1 MQDQRVEFVVRA
13 SRGESMSS
21 LCREYEISRP
31 TGYLW
36 LQRFRAQGV
45 AGIQE
50 QSRRPH
56 LSPQRTKA
64 EIEARIVALRRDR
77 PDWGARK
84 LAVLLEREGLVL
96 PVITVHRVLVRHDLV
111 LNRESRRQAP
121 GRFEREQPNQLWQM
135 DFKGQKGS
143 SAAIGPLSL
152 LDDHSRYLVALEQT
166 GTTRSEAVRERLE
179 GAFRASGLPDELLMD
194 HGVPWWNA
202 RSGNGWTQLMV
213 WLMKQGVRC
222 CFSGLRHPQTQG
234 KVERL
239 HGSLERARSRPGA
252 EQWLTQGWLDNFRHE
267 YNHLR
272 PHEALGM
279 RTPASLWQASTRAYD
294 PNPQP
299 WDYGTGAE
307 LRKVGKQGHIYIGD
321 RRWKVSQ
328 ALASQTV
335 RLERIDQRVLVYFCR
350 TLVQEIDLSGERSTA
365 VERSPL
371 NSSL

>member
-1 MQDQRVEFVVRA
+1 VRDQRVEFVVRA
-13 SRGESMSS
+13 SRGESLSS

-36 LQRFRAQGV
+36 LQRFGEQGV
-45 AGIQE
+45 AGVE
-50 QSRRPH
+50 ELSRRPH
-56 LSPQRTKA
+56 LSPRRTA
-64 EIEARIVALRRDR
+64 TGIEARIVALRRQR

-84 LAVLLEREGLVL
+84 LVVLLAREGLVL

-111 LNRESRRQAP
+111 LDRESRRQAT

-135 DFKGQKGS
+135 DFKGQKGTG
-143 SAAIGPLSL
+143 AAIGPLSV

-179 GAFRASGLPDELLMD
+179 GAFRSSGLPDALLMD

-202 RSGNGWTQLMV
+202 RSPSGWTQLMV
-213 WLMKQGVRC
+213 WLMKQGIHC
-222 CFSGLRHPQTQG
+222 YFSGVRHPQTQG
-234 KVERL
+234 KVERF
-239 HGSLERARSRPGA
+239 HGSLERARSRAGA
-252 EQWLTQGWLDNFRHE
+252 EQWLTQNWLDNFRHE
-267 YNHLR
+267 YNQVR

-279 RTPASLWQASTRAYD
+279 RTPASLWRPSARAYD
-294 PNPQP
+294 PNPQA
-299 WDYGTGAE
+299 WDYGAGAE
-307 LRKVGKQGHIYIGD
+307 LRKVGQQGHIYIGD
-321 RRWKVSQ
+321 RRWRVSQ
-328 ALASQTV
+328 ALASHTV
-335 RLERIDQRVLVYFCR
+335 RLERIDQRVLVYFCH

>member
-1 MQDQRVEFVVRA
+1 VRDQRVEFVVRA
-13 SRGESMSS
+13 SRGESLSS

-36 LQRFRAQGV
+36 LQRFGEQGV
-45 AGIQE
+45 AGVE
-50 QSRRPH
+50 ELSRRPH
-56 LSPQRTKA
+56 LSPRRTA
-64 EIEARIVALRRDR
+64 TGIEARIVALRRQR

-84 LAVLLEREGLVL
+84 LVVLLAREGLVL

-111 LNRESRRQAP
+111 LDRESRRQAT

-135 DFKGQKGS
+135 DFKGQKGTG
-143 SAAIGPLSL
+143 AAIGPLSV

-179 GAFRASGLPDELLMD
+179 GAFRSSGLPDALLMD

-202 RSGNGWTQLMV
+202 RSPSGWTQLMV
-213 WLMKQGVRC
+213 WLMKQGIHC
-222 CFSGLRHPQTQG
+222 YFSGVRHPQTQG
-234 KVERL
+234 KVERF
-239 HGSLERARSRPGA
+239 HGSLERARSRAGA
-252 EQWLTQGWLDNFRHE
+252 EQWLTQNWLDNFRHE
-267 YNHLR
+267 YNQVR

-279 RTPASLWQASTRAYD
+279 RTPASLWRPSARAYD
-294 PNPQP
+294 PNPQA
-299 WDYGTGAE
+299 WDYGAGAE
-307 LRKVGKQGHIYIGD
+307 LRKVGQQGHIYIGD

-328 ALASQTV
+328 ALASHTV
-335 RLERIDQRVLVYFCR
+335 RLERIDQRVLVYFCH